1 MQNQND
7 RSVKDAFILAAGFG
21 KRLLP
26 LTEHTPKPL
35 LNINNTPM
43 IEYILDALSSINIRK
58 VHINSHY
65 LSDKIEQYFM
75 NRDSPYIKIT
85 KEKKLLDTGGGIKN
99 ALKHDNKDPIFVI
112 NCDAILLQ
120 NYPKLLL
127 DLESVF
133 FSENMDAMLALSK
146 ISHAVGYSGSGD
158 FFIDKDGM
166 IHKTCLGNNK
176 FVFMGISILNPK
188 VLDRLDKKD
197 FSLTEIWDQ
206 LIENNRCYGF
216 VYDKTWCHTG
226 NLNSLDY
233 ANNFFK
239 KNKK

>member
-43 IEYILDALSSINIRK
+43 IEYILDAISSINIRK

-99 ALKHDNKDPIFVI
+99 ALKHLFV
-112 NCDAILLQ
+112 
-120 NYPKLLL
+120 
-127 DLESVF
+127 S
-133 FSENMDAMLALSK
+133 
-146 ISHAVGYSGSGD
+146 
-158 FFIDKDGM
+158 
-166 IHKTCLGNNK
+166 
-176 FVFMGISILNPK
+176 
-188 VLDRLDKKD
+188 
-197 FSLTEIWDQ
+197 
-206 LIENNRCYGF
+206 
-216 VYDKTWCHTG
+216 
-226 NLNSLDY
+226 
-233 ANNFFK
+233 
-239 KNKK
+239 